1 MFNADLIIISNE
13 VLSPEAQDQIE
24 MVKAHINETRMFCY
38 ISRKTVNHNQ
48 KQLYIDCL
56 LDIDDP
62 ANISLL

>member
-38 ISRKTVNHNQ
+38 ISRKTVNHN
-48 KQLYIDCL
+48 
-56 LDIDDP
+56 
-62 ANISLL
+62 